1 MFKNRRLILPALLIA
16 ISVAALAAAAVF
28 MTRVGP
34 KQSLVGGP
42 FTLLASDG
50 RTVTD
55 RDFLGEPVLL
65 FFGYTHC
72 PDVCP
77 TTLFQISEILRALGP
92 DAKTNVLFVTVEPER
107 DTPAALKAYVSS
119 FDPRII
125 GLSGDRAQIDAAI
138 RAYRVYAKK
147 VPGKDGDYTYD
158 HTALV
163 YLMDKQGRFVGSFNI
178 ERKPQ
183 EAAAQLRDYL

>member
-1 MFKNRRLILPALLIA
+1 MFKNRRLTLPALLIA

-28 MTRVGP
+28 MTREGP

-42 FTLLASDG
+42 FTLVASDG

-55 RDFLGEPVLL
+55 KDFLGEPTLV

-92 DAKTNVLFVTVEPER
+92 DAKTNVLFVTVDPER
-107 DTPAALKAYVSS
+107 DTPAALKDYVSS
-119 FDPRII
+119 FDPRIV

-138 RAYRVYAKK
+138 RAYRVYARK

-183 EAAAQLRDYL
+183 EAAAQLREYL